1 MKTVRGYGL
10 ACVLSL
16 VLAACAGFPEGG
28 AGLAG
33 SAPMSR
39 PLSDTTP
46 AEGAEARARVHVDL
60 GIAYFEV
67 GRYDVA
73 LDEARVA
80 LAESSSYPPA
90 HHLLGLAY
98 MLVGETA
105 QARKGFEQALRQ
117 APGDPEFNNSYG
129 WFLCTQGEERRGLEH
144 LAQAA
149 RNPYYRYPTR
159 SYVNSGWCHLR
170 LGETE
175 AAQQAF
181 IAALDAD
188 SANLEALY
196 ALAEIAYRGADYE
209 RAHALLTRV
218 HQLGAPTPASVWLG
232 LRTARR
238 LGRADAES
246 SYAAQLSSRFEGSEE
261 YQKMKR
267 GEFE

>member
-1 MKTVRGYGL
+1 MNSVRGYAL
-10 ACVLSL
+10 AAMLSL
-16 VLAACAGFPEGG
+16 LLAACAGLDGG
-28 AGLAG
+28 SGFAGDGA
-33 SAPMSR
+33 MSR

-46 AEGAEARARVHVDL
+46 AAGAETRARVHVDL
-60 GIAYFEV
+60 GSAYFEV

-73 LDEARVA
+73 LDEARIA
-80 LAESSSYPPA
+80 LKESPDYPPA

-129 WFLCTQGEERRGLEH
+129 WFLCTQGEERRGLER
-144 LAQAA
+144 LAAAA

-159 SYVNSGWCHLR
+159 SHVNAGWCHLR
-170 LGETE
+170 LGDDA
-175 AAQQAF
+175 AAQQSF
-181 IAALDAD
+181 MAALAAD

-196 ALAEIAYRGADYE
+196 ALAEIAYRAADYE
-209 RAHALLTRV
+209 RAHALLIRV

-246 SYAAQLSSRFEGSEE
+246 SYAAQLGSRFEGSDE
-261 YQKMKR
+261 YHKMKR